1 MKDLLT
7 LKNLIIV
14 LGSVV
19 VINVAMFFI
28 LKATQPKSAVPDL
41 LAGAEMSDST
51 AHTEHD
57 SVQTVQEPL
66 AEAIKDSQTHDKPN
80 ADSSTLASVTEATH
94 EIVPETTQD
103 MDTSHMD
110 TSFTVPMDE
119 ETIAEQPE
127 EHATRLAEAASQ
139 GDIKQFQR
147 LSKLLQSMKPNE
159 AAPIMVHLSDETIVA
174 IFMRMRERSAA
185 KIMSLL
191 PIERSVRISRLMAY
205 MVDQASR

>member
-94 EIVPETTQD
+94 EIVPETIPEE
-103 MDTSHMD
+103 D

>member
-28 LKATQPKSAVPDL
+28 LKATQPKSAVPEL

-51 AHTEHD
+51 THAEHD
-57 SVQTVQEPL
+57 STQPIQDIL
-66 AEAIKDSQTHDKPN
+66 AEDIKDTPSHDKPK
-80 ADSSTLASVTEATH
+80 ADSSTLASVTKDTH
-94 EIVPETTQD
+94 NIIPETTIEE
-103 MDTSHMD
+103 DTF
-110 TSFTVPMDE
+110 FTVPIEE
-119 ETIAEQPE
+119 ETFAEDSD
-127 EHATRLAEAASQ
+127 EHATQLAEAVSQ

-147 LSKLLQSMKPNE
+147 LSKLLQAMKPIE
-159 AAPIMVHLSDETIVA
+159 AAPIMAQLSDETIVA
-174 IFMRMRERSAA
+174 LFMRMRERSAA

-191 PIERSVRISRLMAY
+191 PIERSVRISRLMTC

>member
-14 LGSVV
+14 IGSVV

-28 LKATQPKSAVPDL
+28 LKATQPKSAVPEL

-51 AHTEHD
+51 AHAEHD
-57 SVQTVQEPL
+57 SVQTVKAPL

-80 ADSSTLASVTEATH
+80 ADSSTLASVPEKANKIT
-94 EIVPETTQD
+94 PETTQD

-110 TSFTVPMDE
+110 TSYTAPIE
-119 ETIAEQPE
+119 ETVAEQPE
-127 EHATRLAEAASQ
+127 EQAAQLTAAVSQ

-191 PIERSVRISRLMAY
+191 PIERSVRISRLMTC